1 MRSSKQRGTSRIIE
15 TSEAES
21 RSKSAI
27 SEPGLCGAQ
36 VGLLIHCRVGQVLQD
51 RIVDQL
57 RDFRL
62 LQHQLNIRGHAGL
75 QVAGLEP
82 LLTQL
87 IASPL
92 SLARWL
98 SMALTANTVS
108 RDWKVKV

>member
-1 MRSSKQRGTSRIIE
+1 MRSSKQRGTSRILE

-62 LQHQLNIRGHAGL
+62 LQLQLNIRGHAGL

-98 SMALTANTVS
+98 FLALTTNTVS
-108 RDWKVKV
+108 RD